1 MTTEEDNDVYATGGN
16 FPSFSGKMSDYAQWR
31 IDAKVWQKGARMKD
45 DQKGSRLYSGQGN
58 AHVKKIMMK
67 AGLDAILGPL
77 GVTV

>member
-45 DQKGSRLYSGQGN
+45 D
-58 AHVKKIMMK
+58 
-67 AGLDAILGPL
+67 
-77 GVTV
+77 